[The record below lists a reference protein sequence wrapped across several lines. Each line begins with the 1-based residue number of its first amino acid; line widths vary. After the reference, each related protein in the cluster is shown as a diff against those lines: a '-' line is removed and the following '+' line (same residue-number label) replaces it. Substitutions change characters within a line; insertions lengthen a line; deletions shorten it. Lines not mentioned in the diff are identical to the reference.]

1 MEKLDQLLAIL
12 APEMELPATRAK
24 KEWLFRALRN
34 IWEPREL
41 PDAYWALQDQYL
53 RENLAEKG
61 VTKLSDLQE
70 VADQIYLWQG
80 DITTLEVDAIVNA
93 ANNQMLGCFIPHHAC
108 IDNAIHTQAG
118 LQLRMACQHLMV
130 EQGHPEA
137 TGGAKLT
144 RGFNLPASYVMHT
157 VGPII
162 EGQGSTPAQVLVV
175 SSYQS
180 CLELAAEKGLTSIA
194 FCCIS
199 TGEFRFPNQLAAE
212 LALETVRRFLKNH
225 PQIKVI
231 FNVFKDQDLVIYQD
245 LLGFHQEN
253 P

>member
-118 LQLRMACQHLMV
+118 LQLRLACQHLMA
-130 EQGHPEA
+130 EQGHPEP
-137 TGGAKLT
+137 TGQAKLT
-144 RGFNLPASYVMHT
+144 KGYNLPASYVIHT
-157 VGPII
+157 IGPII
-162 EGQGSTPAQVLVV
+162 EGQVSQADQDLLV

-180 CLELAAEKGLTSIA
+180 CLELAAEKGLKSLA

-199 TGEFRFPNQLAAE
+199 TGEFHFPNQLAAE
-212 LALETVRRFLKNH
+212 LALETVRKFLKNH
-225 PQIKVI
+225 PQIKVV
-231 FNVFKDQDLVIYQD
+231 FNVFKDQDLAIYQD
-245 LLGFHQEN
+245 LLGLHQEK

>member
-12 APEMELPATRAK
+12 APEMELPATRAE

-34 IWEPREL
+34 IWEPREM
-41 PDAYWALQDQYL
+41 PASYWAMQDQYL

-93 ANNQMLGCFIPHHAC
+93 ANSQMMGCFIPHHAC
-108 IDNAIHTQAG
+108 IDNAIHSQAG
-118 LQLRMACQHLMV
+118 LQLRLACQHLMA
-130 EQGHPEA
+130 EQGHPEP
-137 TGGAKLT
+137 TGQAKLT
-144 RGFNLPASYVMHT
+144 RGYNLPASYVIHT

-162 EGQGSTPAQVLVV
+162 EGQVSQADQVLLV

-180 CLELAAEKGLTSIA
+180 CLELAVEKGLQSLA

-212 LALETVRRFLKNH
+212 LALETVREFLKNH
-225 PQIKVI
+225 PQIKVV
-231 FNVFKDQDLVIYQD
+231 FNVFKDQDLAIYQD
-245 LLGFHQEN
+245 LLGLHQEN
-253 P
+253 L

>member
-53 RENLAEKG
+53 REILAEKG
-61 VTKLSDLQE
+61 VTRLSDLE
-70 VADQIYLWQG
+70 EADNQIYLWQG

-93 ANNQMLGCFIPHHAC
+93 ANSQMLGCFIPHHAC
-108 IDNAIHTQAG
+108 IDNAIHSQAG
-118 LQLRMACQHLMV
+118 LQLRLACQHLMA
-130 EQGHPEA
+130 EQSYPEP
-137 TGGAKLT
+137 TGQAKLT
-144 RGFNLPASYVMHT
+144 RGFNLPASYVIHT

-162 EGQGSTPAQVLVV
+162 EGQVSQADQDLLV

-180 CLELAAEKGLTSIA
+180 CLELAAEKGLKSLA
-194 FCCIS
+194 LCCIS
-199 TGEFRFPNQLAAE
+199 TGEFHFPNQLAAK

-245 LLGFHQEN
+245 LLGRHQEN
-253 P
+253 S

>member
-118 LQLRMACQHLMV
+118 LQLRLACQHLMA
-130 EQGHPEA
+130 EQGHPEP
-137 TGGAKLT
+137 TGQAKLT
-144 RGFNLPASYVMHT
+144 KGYNLPASYVIHT

-162 EGQGSTPAQVLVV
+162 EGQVSQTDQDLLV

-180 CLELAAEKGLTSIA
+180 CLELAAEKGLKSLA

-245 LLGFHQEN
+245 LLGRHQEN

>member
-12 APEMELPATRAK
+12 APEMELPATRAEK
-24 KEWLFRALRN
+24 DWLFRALRN

-41 PDAYWALQDQYL
+41 PEAYWALQDQYL
-53 RENLAEKG
+53 REILAEKG
-61 VTKLSDLQE
+61 VTRLSDLE
-70 VADQIYLWQG
+70 EADNQIYLWQG

-93 ANNQMLGCFIPHHAC
+93 ANSQMLGCFIPHHAC
-108 IDNAIHTQAG
+108 IDNAIHSQAG
-118 LQLRMACQHLMV
+118 LQLRLACQHLMA
-130 EQGHPEA
+130 EQSYPEP
-137 TGGAKLT
+137 TGQAKLT
-144 RGFNLPASYVMHT
+144 RGFNLPASYVIHT

-162 EGQGSTPAQVLVV
+162 EGQVSQADQDLLV

-180 CLELAAEKGLTSIA
+180 CLELAAEKGLKSLA
-194 FCCIS
+194 LCCIS
-199 TGEFRFPNQLAAE
+199 TGEFHFPNQLAAK

-245 LLGFHQEN
+245 LLGRHQEN
-253 P
+253 S

>member
-12 APEMELPATRAK
+12 APEMELPATRPEK
-24 KEWLFRALRN
+24 DWLFRALRN

-41 PDAYWALQDQYL
+41 PEAYWALQDQYL
-53 RENLAEKG
+53 REILAEKG
-61 VTKLSDLQE
+61 VTRLSDLE
-70 VADQIYLWQG
+70 EADNQIYLWQG

-93 ANNQMLGCFIPHHAC
+93 ANSQMLGCFIPHHAC
-108 IDNAIHTQAG
+108 IDNAIHSQAG
-118 LQLRMACQHLMV
+118 LQLRLACQHLMA
-130 EQGHPEA
+130 EQSYPEP
-137 TGGAKLT
+137 TGQAKLT
-144 RGFNLPASYVMHT
+144 RGFNLPASYVIHT

-162 EGQGSTPAQVLVV
+162 EGQVSQADQDLLV

-180 CLELAAEKGLTSIA
+180 CLELAAEKGLKSLA

-199 TGEFRFPNQLAAE
+199 TGEFHFPNQLAAE

-245 LLGFHQEN
+245 LLGLHQEN

>member
-12 APEMELPATRAK
+12 APEMELPATRAE

-34 IWEPREL
+34 IWEPREM
-41 PDAYWALQDQYL
+41 PASYWAMQDQYL

-93 ANNQMLGCFIPHHAC
+93 ANSQMMGCFIPHHAC
-108 IDNAIHTQAG
+108 IDNAIHSQAG
-118 LQLRMACQHLMV
+118 LQLRLACQHLMA
-130 EQGHPEA
+130 EQGHPEP
-137 TGGAKLT
+137 TGQAKLT
-144 RGFNLPASYVMHT
+144 RGYNLPASYVIHT

-162 EGQGSTPAQVLVV
+162 EGQVSQADQVLLV

-180 CLELAAEKGLTSIA
+180 CLELAVEKGLQSLA

-212 LALETVRRFLKNH
+212 LALETVREFLKNH
-225 PQIKVI
+225 PQIKVV
-231 FNVFKDQDLVIYQD
+231 FNVFKDQDLAIYQA
-245 LLGFHQEN
+245 LLGLH
-253 P
+253 

>member
-118 LQLRMACQHLMV
+118 LQLRLACQHLMA
-130 EQGHPEA
+130 EQGHPEP
-137 TGGAKLT
+137 TGQAKLT
-144 RGFNLPASYVMHT
+144 RGYNLPASYVIHT

-162 EGQGSTPAQVLVV
+162 EGQVSQADQDLLV

-180 CLELAAEKGLTSIA
+180 CLELAAEKGLKSLA

-199 TGEFRFPNQLAAE
+199 TGEFHFPNQLAAE
-212 LALETVRRFLKNH
+212 LALETVRKFLKNH
-225 PQIKVI
+225 PQIKVV
-231 FNVFKDQDLVIYQD
+231 FNVFKDQDLAIYQD
-245 LLGFHQEN
+245 LLGLHQEK

>member
-108 IDNAIHTQAG
+108 IDNAIHSQAG
-118 LQLRMACQHLMV
+118 LQLRLACQHLMA
-130 EQGHPEA
+130 EQGHPEP
-137 TGGAKLT
+137 TGQAKLT
-144 RGFNLPASYVMHT
+144 KGYNLPASYVIHT
-157 VGPII
+157 IGPII
-162 EGQGSTPAQVLVV
+162 EGQVSQADQDLLV

-180 CLELAAEKGLTSIA
+180 CLELAAEKGLKSLA

-199 TGEFRFPNQLAAE
+199 TGEFHFPNQLAAE
-212 LALETVRRFLKNH
+212 LALETVRKFLKNH
-225 PQIKVI
+225 PQIKVV
-231 FNVFKDQDLVIYQD
+231 FNVFKDQDLAIYQD
-245 LLGFHQEN
+245 LLGLHQEK

>member
-12 APEMELPATRAK
+12 APEMELPATRAEK
-24 KEWLFRALRN
+24 DWLFRALRN

-53 RENLAEKG
+53 REILAEKG
-61 VTKLSDLQE
+61 VTRLSDLE
-70 VADQIYLWQG
+70 EADNQIYLWQG

-93 ANNQMLGCFIPHHAC
+93 ANSQMLGCFIPHHAC
-108 IDNAIHTQAG
+108 IDNAIHSQAG
-118 LQLRMACQHLMV
+118 LQLRMACQHLMA
-130 EQGHPEA
+130 EQSYPEP
-137 TGGAKLT
+137 TGQAKLT
-144 RGFNLPASYVMHT
+144 RGFNLPASYVIHT

-162 EGQGSTPAQVLVV
+162 EGQVSQADQDLLV

-180 CLELAAEKGLTSIA
+180 CLELAAEKGLKSLA

-199 TGEFRFPNQLAAE
+199 TGEFHFPNQLAAE

-245 LLGFHQEN
+245 LLGRHQEN

>member
-12 APEMELPATRAK
+12 APEMELPATRAE

-34 IWEPREL
+34 IWEPREM
-41 PDAYWALQDQYL
+41 PASYWAMQDQYL

-93 ANNQMLGCFIPHHAC
+93 ANSQMMGCFIPHHAC
-108 IDNAIHTQAG
+108 IDNAIHSQAG
-118 LQLRMACQHLMV
+118 LQLRLACQHLMA
-130 EQGHPEA
+130 EQGHPEP
-137 TGGAKLT
+137 TGQAKLT
-144 RGFNLPASYVMHT
+144 RGYNLPASYVIHT

-162 EGQGSTPAQVLVV
+162 EGQVSQADQDLLV

-180 CLELAAEKGLTSIA
+180 CLELAAEKGLKSLA

-199 TGEFRFPNQLAAE
+199 TGEFHFPNQLAAE
-212 LALETVRRFLKNH
+212 LALETVRKFLKNH
-225 PQIKVI
+225 PQFKVV
-231 FNVFKDQDLVIYQD
+231 FNVFKDQDLAIYQD
-245 LLGFHQEN
+245 LLGLHQEN
-253 P
+253 L

>member
-12 APEMELPATRAK
+12 APEMELPATRAEK
-24 KEWLFRALRN
+24 DWLFRALRN

-41 PDAYWALQDQYL
+41 PEAYWALQDQYL
-53 RENLAEKG
+53 REILAEKG
-61 VTKLSDLQE
+61 VTRLSDLE
-70 VADQIYLWQG
+70 EADNQIYLWQG

-93 ANNQMLGCFIPHHAC
+93 ANSQMLGCFIPHHAC
-108 IDNAIHTQAG
+108 IDNAIHSQAG
-118 LQLRMACQHLMV
+118 LQLRLACQHLMA
-130 EQGHPEA
+130 EQSYPEP
-137 TGGAKLT
+137 TGQAKLT
-144 RGFNLPASYVMHT
+144 RGFNLPASYVIHT

-162 EGQGSTPAQVLVV
+162 EGQVSQADQDLLV

-180 CLELAAEKGLTSIA
+180 CLELAAEKGLKSLA
-194 FCCIS
+194 LCCIS
-199 TGEFRFPNQLAAE
+199 TGEFHFPNQLAAK

-245 LLGFHQEN
+245 LLGRHQEN

>member
-12 APEMELPATRAK
+12 APEMELPATRAE

-61 VTKLSDLQE
+61 VVRLADLQE
-70 VADQIYLWQG
+70 VENQIYLWQG
-80 DITTLEVDAIVNA
+80 DITTLEMDAIVNA
-93 ANNQMLGCFIPHHAC
+93 ANSQLLGCFIPHHAC
-108 IDNAIHTQAG
+108 IDNAIHSQAG
-118 LQLRMACQHLMV
+118 LQLRLACQYLMA
-130 EQGHPEA
+130 EQGHPEP
-137 TGGAKLT
+137 TGQAKLT
-144 RGFNLPASYVMHT
+144 RGYNLPASYVIHT

-162 EGQGSTPAQVLVV
+162 EGQVSQADQVLLV

-180 CLELAAEKGLTSIA
+180 CLELAVEKGLQSLA

-212 LALETVRRFLKNH
+212 LALETVREFLKNH
-225 PQIKVI
+225 PQIKVV
-231 FNVFKDQDLVIYQD
+231 FNVFKDQDLAIYQA
-245 LLGFHQEN
+245 LLGLH
-253 P
+253 

>member
-118 LQLRMACQHLMV
+118 LQLRLACQHLMA
-130 EQGHPEA
+130 EQGHPEP
-137 TGGAKLT
+137 TGQAKLT
-144 RGFNLPASYVMHT
+144 RGYNLPASYVIHT

-162 EGQGSTPAQVLVV
+162 EGQVSQADQDLLV

-180 CLELAAEKGLTSIA
+180 CLELAAEKGLKSLA

-199 TGEFRFPNQLAAE
+199 TGEFHFPNQLAAE
-212 LALETVRRFLKNH
+212 LALETVRKFLKNH
-225 PQIKVI
+225 PQIKVV
-231 FNVFKDQDLVIYQD
+231 FNVFKDQDLAIYQD
-245 LLGFHQEN
+245 LLGLHQEN
-253 P
+253 L

>member
-12 APEMELPATRAK
+12 APEMELPATRAE

-61 VTKLSDLQE
+61 VVRLADLQE
-70 VADQIYLWQG
+70 VEDQIYLWQG

-93 ANNQMLGCFIPHHAC
+93 ANSQMLGCFIPHHAC
-108 IDNAIHTQAG
+108 IDNAIHSQAG
-118 LQLRMACQHLMV
+118 LQLRLACQHLMA
-130 EQGHPEA
+130 EQGHPEL
-137 TGGAKLT
+137 TGQAKLT
-144 RGFNLPASYVMHT
+144 MGYNLPASYVIHT

-162 EGQGSTPAQVLVV
+162 EGQVSQADQDLLV

-180 CLELAAEKGLTSIA
+180 CLELAVEKGLKSLA

-212 LALETVRRFLKNH
+212 LALETVREFLKNH
-225 PQIKVI
+225 PQIKLV
-231 FNVFKDQDLVIYQD
+231 FNVFKDQDLAIYQD
-245 LLGFHQEN
+245 LLSLH
-253 P
+253 

>member
-12 APEMELPATRAK
+12 APEMELPATRAEK
-24 KEWLFRALRN
+24 DWLFRALRN

-41 PDAYWALQDQYL
+41 PEAYWALQDQYL
-53 RENLAEKG
+53 REILAEKG
-61 VTKLSDLQE
+61 VTRLSDLE
-70 VADQIYLWQG
+70 EAENQIYLWQG

-93 ANNQMLGCFIPHHAC
+93 ANSQMLGCFIPHHAC
-108 IDNAIHTQAG
+108 IDNAIHSQAG
-118 LQLRMACQHLMV
+118 LQLRMACQHLMA
-130 EQGHPEA
+130 EQSYPEP
-137 TGGAKLT
+137 TGQAKLT
-144 RGFNLPASYVMHT
+144 RGYNLPASYVMHT

-162 EGQGSTPAQVLVV
+162 EGQVSQADQDLLV

-180 CLELAAEKGLTSIA
+180 CLELAAEKGLKSLA

-199 TGEFRFPNQLAAE
+199 TGEFHFPNQLAAE

-245 LLGFHQEN
+245 LLGRHQEN

>member
-12 APEMELPATRAK
+12 APEMELPATRPEK
-24 KEWLFRALRN
+24 DWLFRALRN

-41 PDAYWALQDQYL
+41 PEAYWALQDQYL
-53 RENLAEKG
+53 REILAEKG
-61 VTKLSDLQE
+61 VTRLSDLE
-70 VADQIYLWQG
+70 EADNQIYLWQG

-93 ANNQMLGCFIPHHAC
+93 ANSQMLGCFIPHHAC
-108 IDNAIHTQAG
+108 IDNAIHSQAG
-118 LQLRMACQHLMV
+118 LQLRMACQHLMA
-130 EQGHPEA
+130 EQSYPEP
-137 TGGAKLT
+137 TGQAKLT
-144 RGFNLPASYVMHT
+144 RGYNLPASYVMHT

-162 EGQGSTPAQVLVV
+162 EGQVSQADQDLLV

-180 CLELAAEKGLTSIA
+180 CLELAAEKGLKSLA

-199 TGEFRFPNQLAAE
+199 TGEFHFPNQLAAE

-245 LLGFHQEN
+245 LLGRHQEN

>member
-118 LQLRMACQHLMV
+118 LQLRLACQHLMA
-130 EQGHPEA
+130 EQGHPEP
-137 TGGAKLT
+137 TGQAKLT
-144 RGFNLPASYVMHT
+144 KGYNLPASYVIHT
-157 VGPII
+157 IGPII
-162 EGQGSTPAQVLVV
+162 EGQVSQADQDLLV

-180 CLELAAEKGLTSIA
+180 CLELAAEKGLKSLA

-199 TGEFRFPNQLAAE
+199 TGEFHFPNQLAAE
-212 LALETVRRFLKNH
+212 LALETVRKFLKNH
-225 PQIKVI
+225 PQIKIV
-231 FNVFKDQDLVIYQD
+231 FNVFKNQDLAIYQD
-245 LLGFHQEN
+245 LLGLHQEN
-253 P
+253 L

>member
-12 APEMELPATRAK
+12 APEMELPATRAEK
-24 KEWLFRALRN
+24 DWLFRALRN

-53 RENLAEKG
+53 REILAEKG
-61 VTKLSDLQE
+61 VTRLSDLE
-70 VADQIYLWQG
+70 EADNQIYLWQG

-93 ANNQMLGCFIPHHAC
+93 ANSQMLGCFIPHHAC
-108 IDNAIHTQAG
+108 IDNAIHSQAG
-118 LQLRMACQHLMV
+118 LQLRLACQHLMA
-130 EQGHPEA
+130 EQSYPEP
-137 TGGAKLT
+137 TGQAKLT
-144 RGFNLPASYVMHT
+144 RGFNLPASYVIHT

-162 EGQGSTPAQVLVV
+162 EGQVSQADQDLLV

-180 CLELAAEKGLTSIA
+180 CLELAAEKGLKSLA
-194 FCCIS
+194 LCCIS
-199 TGEFRFPNQLAAE
+199 TGEFHFPNQLAAK

-245 LLGFHQEN
+245 LLGRHQEN

>member
-118 LQLRMACQHLMV
+118 LQLRLACQHLMA
-130 EQGHPEA
+130 EQGHPEP
-137 TGGAKLT
+137 TGQAKLT
-144 RGFNLPASYVMHT
+144 KGYNLPASYVIHT
-157 VGPII
+157 IGPII
-162 EGQGSTPAQVLVV
+162 EGQVSQADQDLLV

-180 CLELAAEKGLTSIA
+180 CLELAAEKGLKSLA

-199 TGEFRFPNQLAAE
+199 TGEFHFPNQLAAE
-212 LALETVRRFLKNH
+212 LALETVRKFLKNH
-225 PQIKVI
+225 PQIKVV
-231 FNVFKDQDLVIYQD
+231 FNVFKDQDLAIYQD

>member
-12 APEMELPATRAK
+12 APEMELPATRPEK
-24 KEWLFRALRN
+24 DWLFRALRN

-41 PDAYWALQDQYL
+41 PEAYWALQDQYL
-53 RENLAEKG
+53 REILAEKG
-61 VTKLSDLQE
+61 VTRLSDLE
-70 VADQIYLWQG
+70 EADNQIYLWQG

-93 ANNQMLGCFIPHHAC
+93 ANSQMLGCFIPHHAC
-108 IDNAIHTQAG
+108 IDNAIHSQAG
-118 LQLRMACQHLMV
+118 LQLRLACQHLMA
-130 EQGHPEA
+130 EQSYPEP
-137 TGGAKLT
+137 TGQAKLT
-144 RGFNLPASYVMHT
+144 RGFNLPASYVIHT

-162 EGQGSTPAQVLVV
+162 EGQVSQADQDLLV

-180 CLELAAEKGLTSIA
+180 CLELAAEKGLKSLA
-194 FCCIS
+194 LCCIS
-199 TGEFRFPNQLAAE
+199 TGEFHFPNQLAAE

-245 LLGFHQEN
+245 LLGRHQEN
-253 P
+253 S

>member
-118 LQLRMACQHLMV
+118 LQLRLACQHLMA
-130 EQGHPEA
+130 EQGHPEP
-137 TGGAKLT
+137 TGQAKLT
-144 RGFNLPASYVMHT
+144 KGYNLPASYVIHT
-157 VGPII
+157 IGPII
-162 EGQGSTPAQVLVV
+162 EGQVSQADQDLLV

-180 CLELAAEKGLTSIA
+180 CLELAAEKGLKSLA

-199 TGEFRFPNQLAAE
+199 TGEFHFPNQLAAE
-212 LALETVRRFLKNH
+212 LALETVRKFLKNH
-225 PQIKVI
+225 PQIKVV
-231 FNVFKDQDLVIYQD
+231 FNVFKDQDLAIYQD
-245 LLGFHQEN
+245 LLGLHQEN
-253 P
+253 L

>member
-12 APEMELPATRAK
+12 APEMELPATRAE

-41 PDAYWALQDQYL
+41 PEAYWALQDQYL
-53 RENLAEKG
+53 REILAEKG
-61 VTKLSDLQE
+61 VTRLSDLEE
-70 VADQIYLWQG
+70 VDNQIYLWQG

-93 ANNQMLGCFIPHHAC
+93 ANSQMLGCFIPHHAC
-108 IDNAIHTQAG
+108 IDNAIHSQAG

-130 EQGHPEA
+130 EQGHPEP
-137 TGGAKLT
+137 TGQAKLT
-144 RGFNLPASYVMHT
+144 RGYNLPASYVIHT

-162 EGQGSTPAQVLVV
+162 EGQV
-175 SSYQS
+175 S
-180 CLELAAEKGLTSIA
+180 LA

-199 TGEFRFPNQLAAE
+199 TGEFHFPNQLAAE

-231 FNVFKDQDLVIYQD
+231 FNVFKDQDFVIYQD
-245 LLGFHQEN
+245 LLGLHQEN

>member
-70 VADQIYLWQG
+70 VEDQIYLWQG

-108 IDNAIHTQAG
+108 IDNAIHSQAG
-118 LQLRMACQHLMV
+118 LQLRLACQHLMA
-130 EQGHPEA
+130 EQGHPEP
-137 TGGAKLT
+137 TGQAKLT
-144 RGFNLPASYVMHT
+144 RGYNLPASYVIHT

-162 EGQGSTPAQVLVV
+162 EGQVSQADQDLLV

-180 CLELAAEKGLTSIA
+180 CLELAAEKGLKSLA

-199 TGEFRFPNQLAAE
+199 TGEFHFPNQLAAE
-212 LALETVRRFLKNH
+212 LALETVRKFLKNH
-225 PQIKVI
+225 PQIKVV
-231 FNVFKDQDLVIYQD
+231 FNVFKDQDLAIYQD

>member
-70 VADQIYLWQG
+70 VEDQIYLWQG

-108 IDNAIHTQAG
+108 IDNAIHSQAG
-118 LQLRMACQHLMV
+118 LQLRLACQHLMA
-130 EQGHPEA
+130 EQGHPEP
-137 TGGAKLT
+137 TGQAKLT
-144 RGFNLPASYVMHT
+144 RGYNLPASYVIHT

-162 EGQGSTPAQVLVV
+162 EGQVSQADQDLLV

-180 CLELAAEKGLTSIA
+180 CLELAAEKGLKSLA

-199 TGEFRFPNQLAAE
+199 TGEFHFPNQLAAE
-212 LALETVRRFLKNH
+212 LALETVRKFLKNH
-225 PQIKVI
+225 PQFKLV
-231 FNVFKDQDLVIYQD
+231 FNVFKDQDLAIYQD
-245 LLGFHQEN
+245 LLGLHQEN
-253 P
+253 L

>member
-12 APEMELPATRAK
+12 APEMELPATRAE

-61 VTKLSDLQE
+61 VVRLADLQE
-70 VADQIYLWQG
+70 VENQIYLWQG
-80 DITTLEVDAIVNA
+80 DITTLEMDAIVNA
-93 ANNQMLGCFIPHHAC
+93 ANSQLLGCFIPHHAC
-108 IDNAIHTQAG
+108 IDNAIHSQAG
-118 LQLRMACQHLMV
+118 LQLRLACQHLMA
-130 EQGHPEA
+130 EQGHPEP
-137 TGGAKLT
+137 TGQAKLT
-144 RGFNLPASYVMHT
+144 RGYNLPASYVIHT

-162 EGQGSTPAQVLVV
+162 EGQVSQADQVLLV

-180 CLELAAEKGLTSIA
+180 CLELAVEKGLQSLA

-212 LALETVRRFLKNH
+212 LALETVREFLKNH
-225 PQIKVI
+225 PQIKVV
-231 FNVFKDQDLVIYQD
+231 FNVFKDQDLAIYQA
-245 LLGFHQEN
+245 LLGLH
-253 P
+253 

>member
-1 MEKLDQLLAIL
+1 MEKLDQLLVIL
-12 APEMELPATRAK
+12 APEMELPATRAE

-53 RENLAEKG
+53 RENLVEKG
-61 VTKLSDLQE
+61 VIKLSDLQE
-70 VADQIYLWQG
+70 VENQIYLWQG

-93 ANNQMLGCFIPHHAC
+93 ANSQMLGCFIPHHAC
-108 IDNAIHTQAG
+108 IDNAIHSQAG
-118 LQLRMACQHLMV
+118 LQLRLACQHLMV
-130 EQGHPEA
+130 EQGHPEP
-137 TGGAKLT
+137 TGQAKLT
-144 RGFNLPASYVMHT
+144 KGYNLPASYVIHT

-162 EGQGSTPAQVLVV
+162 EGQVSQADQDLLV

-180 CLELAAEKGLTSIA
+180 CLELAVEKGLKSLA

-212 LALETVRRFLKNH
+212 LALETVRKFLKNH
-225 PQIKVI
+225 PQIKLV
-231 FNVFKDQDLVIYQD
+231 FNVFKDQDLAIYQD
-245 LLGFHQEN
+245 LLSLH
-253 P
+253 

>member
-12 APEMELPATRAK
+12 APEMELPATRAE

-41 PDAYWALQDQYL
+41 PEAYWALQDQYL
-53 RENLAEKG
+53 REILAEKG
-61 VTKLSDLQE
+61 VTRLSDLE
-70 VADQIYLWQG
+70 EADNQIYLWQG

-93 ANNQMLGCFIPHHAC
+93 ANSQMLGCFIPHHAC
-108 IDNAIHTQAG
+108 IDNAIHSQAG
-118 LQLRMACQHLMV
+118 LQLRLACQHLMA
-130 EQGHPEA
+130 EQSYPEP
-137 TGGAKLT
+137 TGQAKLT
-144 RGFNLPASYVMHT
+144 RGFNLPASYVIHT

-162 EGQGSTPAQVLVV
+162 EGQVSQADQDLLV

-180 CLELAAEKGLTSIA
+180 CLELAAEKGLKSLA
-194 FCCIS
+194 LCCIS
-199 TGEFRFPNQLAAE
+199 TGEFHFPNQLAAK

-245 LLGFHQEN
+245 LLGLHQEN

>member
-93 ANNQMLGCFIPHHAC
+93 ANSQMMGCFIPHHAC
-108 IDNAIHTQAG
+108 IDNAIHSQAG
-118 LQLRMACQHLMV
+118 LQLRLACQHLMA
-130 EQGHPEA
+130 EQGHPEP
-137 TGGAKLT
+137 TGQAKLT
-144 RGFNLPASYVMHT
+144 RGYNLPASYVIHT

-162 EGQGSTPAQVLVV
+162 EGQVSQADQDLLV

-180 CLELAAEKGLTSIA
+180 CLELAAEKGLKSLA

-199 TGEFRFPNQLAAE
+199 TGEFHFPNQLAAE
-212 LALETVRRFLKNH
+212 LALETVRKFLKNH
-225 PQIKVI
+225 PQIKVV
-231 FNVFKDQDLVIYQD
+231 FNVFKDQDLAIYQD
-245 LLGFHQEN
+245 LLGLHQEK

>member
-12 APEMELPATRAK
+12 APEMELPATRAEK
-24 KEWLFRALRN
+24 DWLFRALRN

-53 RENLAEKG
+53 REILAEKG
-61 VTKLSDLQE
+61 VTRLSDLE
-70 VADQIYLWQG
+70 EADNQIYLWQG

-93 ANNQMLGCFIPHHAC
+93 ANSQMLGCFIPHHAC
-108 IDNAIHTQAG
+108 IDNAIHSQAG

-162 EGQGSTPAQVLVV
+162 EGQVSQADQDLLV

-180 CLELAAEKGLTSIA
+180 CLELAAEKGLKSLA

-199 TGEFRFPNQLAAE
+199 TGEFHFPNQLAAE
-212 LALETVRRFLKNH
+212 LALETVREFLKNH
-225 PQIKVI
+225 PQIKVV
-231 FNVFKDQDLVIYQD
+231 FNVFKDQDLAIYQD
-245 LLGFHQEN
+245 LLGLHQEN
-253 P
+253 L

>member
-118 LQLRMACQHLMV
+118 LQLRLACQHLMA
-130 EQGHPEA
+130 EQGHPEP
-137 TGGAKLT
+137 TGQAKLT
-144 RGFNLPASYVMHT
+144 KGYNLPASYVIHT
-157 VGPII
+157 IGPII
-162 EGQGSTPAQVLVV
+162 EGQV
-175 SSYQS
+175 SQ
-180 CLELAAEKGLTSIA
+180 A
-194 FCCIS
+194 
-199 TGEFRFPNQLAAE
+199 
-212 LALETVRRFLKNH
+212 
-225 PQIKVI
+225 
-231 FNVFKDQDLVIYQD
+231 DQDLLFLPIRAVWSWQ
-245 LLGFHQEN
+245 LKKG
-253 P
+253 

>member
-12 APEMELPATRAK
+12 APEMELPATRAE

-34 IWEPREL
+34 IWEPREM
-41 PDAYWALQDQYL
+41 PASYWAMQDQYL

-118 LQLRMACQHLMV
+118 LQLRLACQHLMA
-130 EQGHPEA
+130 EQGHPEP
-137 TGGAKLT
+137 TGQAKLT
-144 RGFNLPASYVMHT
+144 KGYNLPASYVIHT
-157 VGPII
+157 IGPII
-162 EGQGSTPAQVLVV
+162 EGQVSQADQDLLV

-180 CLELAAEKGLTSIA
+180 CLELAAEKGLKSLA

-199 TGEFRFPNQLAAE
+199 TGEFHFPNQLAAE
-212 LALETVRRFLKNH
+212 LALETVRKFLKNH
-225 PQIKVI
+225 PQIKVV
-231 FNVFKDQDLVIYQD
+231 FNVFKDQDLAIYQD
-245 LLGFHQEN
+245 LLGLHQEN
-253 P
+253 L

>member
-12 APEMELPATRAK
+12 APEMELPATRAEK
-24 KEWLFRALRN
+24 DWLFRALRN

-41 PDAYWALQDQYL
+41 PEAYWALQDQYL
-53 RENLAEKG
+53 REILAEKG
-61 VTKLSDLQE
+61 VTRLSDLE
-70 VADQIYLWQG
+70 EADNQIYLWQG

-93 ANNQMLGCFIPHHAC
+93 ANSQMLGCFIPHHAC
-108 IDNAIHTQAG
+108 IDNAIHSQAG
-118 LQLRMACQHLMV
+118 LQLRMACQHLMA
-130 EQGHPEA
+130 EQSYPEP
-137 TGGAKLT
+137 TGQAKLT
-144 RGFNLPASYVMHT
+144 RGYNLPASYVMHT

-162 EGQGSTPAQVLVV
+162 EGQVSQADQDLLV

-180 CLELAAEKGLTSIA
+180 CLELAAEKGLKSLA

-199 TGEFRFPNQLAAE
+199 TGEFHFPNQLAAE

-245 LLGFHQEN
+245 LLGRHQEN

>member
-12 APEMELPATRAK
+12 APEMELPATRAE

-118 LQLRMACQHLMV
+118 LQLRLACQHLMA
-130 EQGHPEA
+130 EQGHPEP
-137 TGGAKLT
+137 TGQAKLT
-144 RGFNLPASYVMHT
+144 KGYNLPASYVIHT
-157 VGPII
+157 IGPII
-162 EGQGSTPAQVLVV
+162 EGQVSQADQDLLV

-180 CLELAAEKGLTSIA
+180 CLELAAEKGLKSLA

-199 TGEFRFPNQLAAE
+199 TGEFHFPNQLAAE
-212 LALETVRRFLKNH
+212 LALETVRKFLKNH
-225 PQIKVI
+225 PQIKVV
-231 FNVFKDQDLVIYQD
+231 FNVFKDQDLAIYQD
-245 LLGFHQEN
+245 LLGLHQEK